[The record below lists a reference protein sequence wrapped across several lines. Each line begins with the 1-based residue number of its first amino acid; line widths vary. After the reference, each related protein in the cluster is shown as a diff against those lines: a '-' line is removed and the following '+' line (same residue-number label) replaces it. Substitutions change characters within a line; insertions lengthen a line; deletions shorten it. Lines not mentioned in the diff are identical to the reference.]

1 MPGSEL
7 MDVIWTQE
15 ENTVLNLKLKGVL
28 SLQVI
33 DENNLD
39 TLTAMFRN
47 SFVKNLVIKIKP
59 VISISWG
66 YNDQQ

>member
-1 MPGSEL
+1 